1 MKIFRKPFLIAGII
15 LLVLFF
21 IGSAAAAD
29 NISNDL
35 EYSSINHNTGCN
47 TDYTTNQIS
56 GTNFSADTNTSQ
68 VNSTGLQ
75 KTKKAII
82 NGSGCCSVLVHV
94 KKGLDVFSYR
104 RDSTYAANLYI
115 KKVKWYGKETI
126 KEYKLVNGYFFHTI
140 ISKNGWIVSTG
151 GPDVV
156 WINKKLESLAGK
168 ISLKGHITKTY
179 INSAYKLLRKLGMGH
194 FLIKDPVGNVG
205 IAIYNSGRSKVKVFK
220 MKDGEYVS
228 VPNSPRY
235 YRQGRYTAKKYN
247 PVSKAIYLA
256 GTDRWGV
263 NRRNIITYKVENI
276 NISTEIN
283 VWASYDGGKLVHRNG
298 RGHPD
303 NIIFRGHKIYAK
315 SLPRIMAKKF
325 IGKVTLRSYKT
336 TSFVSSSSRVAKPIK
351 I

>member
-1 MKIFRKPFLIAGII
+1 MIIGII

-29 NISNDL
+29 NVTANDSKD
-35 EYSSINHNTGCN
+35 SSI
-47 TDYTTNQIS
+47 DYTTHQIIN
-56 GTNFSADTNTSQ
+56 GTNVSGDSSSSNKSSNI
-68 VNSTGLQ
+68 NSTGLQ
-75 KTKKAII
+75 KTNTIKTE
-82 NGSGCCSVLVHV
+82 SGCCSVLIHV
-94 KKGLDVFSYR
+94 KKGLDVFAYR

-168 ISLKGHITKTY
+168 ISVKGRITKTD
-179 INSAYKLLRKLGMGH
+179 INKAYKLLRKLGMGH
-194 FLIKDPVGNVG
+194 FLIKDPRGNVG

-235 YRQGRYTAKKYN
+235 YRQGRFTAKKYN
-247 PVSKAIYLA
+247 PVSKALYLA
-256 GTDRWGV
+256 GTDKWGV

-276 NISTEIN
+276 YSSTEIN
-283 VWASYDGGKLVHRNG
+283 VWASYDGGKLVHRN

-315 SLPRIMAKKF
+315 SLPRIMGKKF
-325 IGKVTLRSYKT
+325 IGKVTLRNYKT
-336 TSFVSSSSRVAKPIK
+336 TSFASRSSMVARPIK

>member
-1 MKIFRKPFLIAGII
+1 MLIIGII

-21 IGSAAAAD
+21 IGSAAATD
-29 NISNDL
+29 ITKNDL
-35 EYSSINHNTGCN
+35 EDSSIGHN
-47 TDYTTNQIS
+47 TDYTNHQTINGTNIS
-56 GTNFSADTNTSQ
+56 GDTNSSNKSSNI
-68 VNSTGLQ
+68 NSTGPQ
-75 KTKKAII
+75 KAKNTIKTE
-82 NGSGCCSVLVHV
+82 SGCCSVLVHV
-94 KKGLDVFSYR
+94 KKGVDVFAYR

-168 ISLKGHITKTY
+168 ISVKGRITKTD
-179 INSAYKLLRKLGMGH
+179 INSAYKILRKLGMGH

-205 IAIYNSGRSKVKVFK
+205 IAIYNSGSSKVKVFK

-228 VPNSPRY
+228 VPNSPRF
-235 YRQGRYTAKKYN
+235 YRQGKYMVKRSN
-247 PVSKAIYLA
+247 PVSAAIYLA

-276 NISTEIN
+276 NSSTEIN

-315 SLPRIMAKKF
+315 SLPRIMGKKF
-325 IGKVTLRSYKT
+325 IGKVTLRNYKT
-336 TSFVSSSSRVAKPIK
+336 TSVTSSSSMVAKPIR

>member
-1 MKIFRKPFLIAGII
+1 MLIIGII

-21 IGSAAAAD
+21 IGSATATD
-29 NISNDL
+29 ITNNDL
-35 EYSSINHNTGCN
+35 EDSSIGHN
-47 TDYTTNQIS
+47 TDYATHQTINRTNV
-56 GTNFSADTNTSQ
+56 SADTNSSNKSSNI
-68 VNSTGLQ
+68 NSTGLQ
-75 KTKKAII
+75 KAKNTIKTE
-82 NGSGCCSVLVHV
+82 SGCCSVLIHV
-94 KKGLDVFSYR
+94 KKGVDVFAYR

-168 ISLKGHITKTY
+168 ISVKGRITKTD

-205 IAIYNSGRSKVKVFK
+205 IAIYNSGSSKIKVFK

-247 PVSKAIYLA
+247 PVYNAIYLA
-256 GTDRWGV
+256 GTDKWGV
-263 NRRNIITYKVENI
+263 NRRNIITYKVENK
-276 NISTEIN
+276 NSFTEIN
-283 VWASYDGGKLVHRNG
+283 LWASYDGGKLVHRNG
-298 RGHPD
+298 RGKPD
-303 NIIFRGHKIYAK
+303 NIIFMGHKIYAK

-336 TSFVSSSSRVAKPIK
+336 TSFVSSSSRAAKPIK